1 MKQNI
6 LKLGIKNYPI
16 MLMIV
21 CAISIVAACKKNNEP
36 DIATERVI
44 LNSIEIKATS
54 TLPVLIGTDTL
65 LKFNVGPVDASNKK
79 ISWSSSNTGVA
90 TVDAN
95 GKVKAI
101 ASGEAIITATS
112 TDGGARAASI
122 LVRAISSVTK
132 ITGIT
137 FANVPASIF
146 QGETLTLVPVIAPA
160 AATYTTLK
168 FETSNAAVATV
179 SETGVVT
186 AIAKGNVDLTISSTD
201 GGKISTR
208 IPLIINEVI
217 PATSLQ
223 IAALSE
229 TLGIGEVKALSLTV
243 VPANATVAALT
254 WTSGNTAVATVD
266 QNGVVTTIAGGES
279 TITVA
284 NSAGVKGTVKV
295 TVEEGKINDVFVT
308 SSAWKAVTSGS
319 TGVIANNR
327 FKVTMAPGAKYRG
340 DFQRTA
346 GATLHAGNYPIIA
359 FKFNRPLSDAGNI
372 IFDTNNGSFL
382 NGNNKLTTVTGID
395 GVSVQYADL
404 STGTFGASAVKLS
417 TTASTKLSIFQ
428 LKVADFVITPA
439 QLAQGG
445 NTYEVYW
452 VKSFKSVAE
461 LLAYISKP

>member
-16 MLMIV
+16 IFTIV
-21 CAISIVAACKKNNEP
+21 CAISIVAACKKNDAPDVANER
-36 DIATERVI
+36 II
-44 LNSIEIKATS
+44 LNNIEIKATS

-65 LKFNVGPVDASNKK
+65 LKFNVFPIDASNKK
-79 ISWSSSNTGVA
+79 IAWSSSNTGVA
-90 TVDAN
+90 TVDEN

-101 ASGEAIITATS
+101 ASGEATITATS
-112 TDGGARAASI
+112 TDGGARVASI
-122 LVRAISSVTK
+122 LIRAISSVTK
-132 ITGIT
+132 ITDIT
-137 FANVPASIF
+137 FTNVPAAIF
-146 QGETLTLVPVIAPA
+146 QGETLTLVPTIAPS

-168 FETSNAAVATV
+168 YESTNVAVATV

-186 AIAKGNVDLTISSTD
+186 AVAKGNVDITISSTD
-201 GGKISTR
+201 GGMVSVKL
-208 IPLIINEVI
+208 PLTINEVI
-217 PATSLQ
+217 PATGLQ
-223 IAALSE
+223 ITPLSE
-229 TLGIGEVKALSLTV
+229 SLGTGEVKTLGLTV
-243 VPANATVAALT
+243 VPSNATVAALN
-254 WTSGNTAVATVD
+254 WTSSNTAVATVD

-284 NSAGVKGTVKV
+284 NKAGVKGTVKV
-295 TVEEGKINDVFVT
+295 VVEEGKINDVFLT
-308 SSAWKAVTSGS
+308 SSPWKAVTTGS
-319 TGVIANNR
+319 TGLIANNR
-327 FKVTMAPGAKYRG
+327 FKVTMAPGSKYRG
-340 DFQRTA
+340 DFQRTG
-346 GATLHAGNYPIIA
+346 GATVHAGNYPIIA

-382 NGNNKLTTVTGID
+382 NGNNKLTTVTGVD

-404 STGTFGASAVKLS
+404 STGTFGATSIKLS
-417 TTASTKLSIFQ
+417 TTAATKLSIFQ

>member
-6 LKLGIKNYPI
+6 LKIGIKNYPVI
-16 MLMIV
+16 LTIV
-21 CAISIVAACKKNNEP
+21 FAICIIAACKKNDAP
-36 DIATERVI
+36 DIATEKII
-44 LNSIEIKATS
+44 LNNIEIKATA

-65 LKFNVGPVDASNKK
+65 LKFNIGPSDASNRK
-79 ISWSSSNTGVA
+79 ISWSSSNTAVA
-90 TVDAN
+90 TVDEN
-95 GKVKAI
+95 GKVSAI
-101 ASGEAIITATS
+101 ASGEATITATS
-112 TDGGARAASI
+112 TDGGARTASI
-122 LVRAISSVTK
+122 LVRAISSITK
-132 ITGIT
+132 ITDIKLS
-137 FANVPASIF
+137 NLPAAIF
-146 QGETLTLVPVIAPA
+146 QGETLALVASISPA

-168 FETSNAAVATV
+168 YETSNAAIATV
-179 SETGVVT
+179 SETGVIT
-186 AIAKGNVDLTISSTD
+186 AVAKGNVDITVLSTD
-201 GGKISTR
+201 GSKVSTKVS
-208 IPLIINEVI
+208 LTINEVI
-217 PATSLQ
+217 PATGLQ
-223 IAALSE
+223 IAPLTES
-229 TLGIGEVKALSLTV
+229 LGTGEVKTLSLTV
-243 VPANATVAALT
+243 IPANATVAALS
-254 WTSGNTAVATVD
+254 WSSSNTAVATVD

-284 NSAGVKGTVKV
+284 NKAGVKGTVKV

-308 SSAWKAVTSGS
+308 STPWKAVTTGS

-327 FKVTMAPGAKYRG
+327 FKVTMAPGSKYRG
-340 DFQRTA
+340 DFQRTG
-346 GATLHAGNYPIIA
+346 GATVHAGNYPIIA

-372 IFDTNNGSFL
+372 IFDTNNGTFL

-404 STGTFGASAVKLS
+404 STGTFGSNALKLS

-452 VKSFKSVAE
+452 VKSFKSVAD